1 MNPLIFVFQM
11 LGQNLY
17 VRPSVENEQIRDIL
31 KQLPE
36 CLNWP
41 DKDKI
46 IQQVAS
52 LPDLDIDELEYQYSV
67 LFEGQGEMPCPP
79 WGSVYLDKD
88 NIVFGESTAAYRVFL
103 RRHGLEI
110 QSEVR
115 EPEDQFGLMLLV
127 LGQLLENGYSDAG
140 MMLITEHL
148 MPWGQRYLALLADNS
163 VSVFYAILGKI
174 TQELFDLLQ
183 EEFEYSVISKPLYF

>member
-1 MNPLIFVFQM
+1 MNPLVFVFQL

-17 VRPSVENEQIRDIL
+17 VRPSVENEQIRDTL
-31 KQLPE
+31 KQLPDL
-36 CLNWP
+36 LNWP
-41 DKDKI
+41 DNNI
-46 IQQVAS
+46 ISQLIAS

-88 NIVFGESTAAYRVFL
+88 NMVFGESTTDYCVFL
-103 RRHGLEI
+103 RLHGLEI
-110 QSEVR
+110 ESEVR

-127 LGQLLENGYSDAG
+127 LGQLLETGHSDAG

-148 MPWGQRYLALLADNS
+148 MPWGDRYLVLLSNNS
-163 VSVFYAILGKI
+163 VSEFYAILGQI
-174 TQELFDLLQ
+174 TQILFDVLQ
-183 EEFEYSVISKPLYF
+183 SEFEYSITSKPLYF